1 MSTLEIFDFDWTLFR
16 SPHPPPGTSK
26 KTFIHSPES
35 LLPPHVPVLPGLKFW
50 ISEVVQEMKS
60 AQRRRDT
67 ITALI
72 TARRGKTAQRIE
84 DLLYQKGIEP
94 AYFFIRRS
102 DFRKDKD
109 RVHFKRVSVIDIL
122 DANPEVHKIVLWED
136 EQEQI
141 NGIKDLCKRRRL
153 EFEGHLVTD

>member
-16 SPHPPPGTSK
+16 SPDPPPGSPK
-26 KTFIHSPES
+26 AFIHSAES
-35 LLPPHVPVLPGLKFW
+35 LLPPHVPRLHGPKFW

-67 ITALI
+67 IIALI
-72 TARRGKTAQRIE
+72 TARSGKTAERIE
-84 DLLYQKGIEP
+84 ELLYQRGIEP

-109 RVHFKRVSVIDIL
+109 KVHFKRLAVIEIL
-122 DANPEVHKIVLWED
+122 DVNPDIHKIVLWED
-136 EQEQI
+136 DEEQI
-141 NGIKDLCKRRRL
+141 NSIKDLSKRRRL
-153 EFEGHLVTD
+153 EFEGHLVTVE